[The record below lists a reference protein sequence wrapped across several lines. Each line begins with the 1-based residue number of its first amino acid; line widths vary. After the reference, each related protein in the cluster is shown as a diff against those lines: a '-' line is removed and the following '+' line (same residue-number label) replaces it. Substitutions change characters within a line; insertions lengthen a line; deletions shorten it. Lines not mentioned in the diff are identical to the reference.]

1 MRGRD
6 GGICIRDSNLADYT
20 DAGWISPANRWGG
33 LSFRKKKIAFIHE
46 EPLSASAQIEIR
58 EVTDADIAA
67 VNSFLESHLE
77 TSLLLL
83 NNLRTYGPRLTKAVY
98 SGNFRA
104 IEEDGRMV
112 GVFTMTR
119 GGTMLAQTGGRTD
132 FSPQSL
138 DISRTDN
145 IPIRGVIGEWQCAAS
160 IWEFLRSETGW
171 TPTLESR
178 EVLYRLPLA
187 KAMAPRVADEVRR
200 LAAGDFDQWY
210 RLNDKYLVEV
220 GVPGSGTTEQR
231 RNHFVAQAAAG
242 HWWGKFDSG
251 RVVSIAGLNA
261 VYGSVGQVGG
271 VYTRPRSRQQGHGRD
286 VMDFLATDCANR
298 HGIDRLI
305 LFTPETNAA
314 ARRLYESM
322 GFSPAGQFGLFFREA
337 D

>member
-1 MRGRD
+1 M
-6 GGICIRDSNLADYT
+6 
-20 DAGWISPANRWGG
+20 
-33 LSFRKKKIAFIHE
+33 
-46 EPLSASAQIEIR
+46 SASAQIEIR
-58 EVTDADIAA
+58 EVTDADMAA
-67 VNSFLESHLE
+67 VTSFLESHLE
-77 TSLLLL
+77 TSLFLL
-83 NNLRTYGPRLTKAVY
+83 NNLRTYGPRLTNAVY

-112 GVFTMTR
+112 GVFAMTR
-119 GGTMLAQTGGRTD
+119 RGTILAQTGGRTD
-132 FSPQSL
+132 CSSQIL

-160 IWEFLRSETGW
+160 IWELLRSETGW
-171 TPTLESR
+171 TPALESR
-178 EVLYRLPLA
+178 EILYRLPLA
-187 KAMAPRVADEVRR
+187 KAMAPRVAGEIRR

-210 RLNDKYLVEV
+210 RLNDKYLAEV
-220 GVPGSGTTEQR
+220 GVPGLGTTEQR
-231 RNHFVAQAAAG
+231 RNIFVAQASAG

-305 LFTPETNAA
+305 LFAPETNAA

-322 GFSPAGQFGLFFREA
+322 GFSPAGHFGLFFREA